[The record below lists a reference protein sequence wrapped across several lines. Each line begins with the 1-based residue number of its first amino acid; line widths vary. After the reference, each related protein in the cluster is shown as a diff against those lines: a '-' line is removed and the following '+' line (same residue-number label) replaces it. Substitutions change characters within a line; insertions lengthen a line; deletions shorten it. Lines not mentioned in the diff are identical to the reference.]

1 MTKTCIRYNFA
12 AVRLPDRQGSR
23 EWTTIKIYN
32 IMQSDILI
40 SQIYTTLLPRLVS
53 YIAYRINDTESAR
66 DLAQDVFLRL
76 LESRAVI
83 LGKEAGE
90 AMVFRIARNVVIDW
104 LRHHYVKAEADAYI
118 ALYAQ
123 TSSDDTESGIVAR
136 DVARLEKTCLMTFP
150 TQRRKIY
157 AMRRFGGMSA
167 NEIAS
172 RLGLS
177 RRTVE
182 NHLLTGTRQM
192 RVSLRSCI

>member
-83 LGKEAGE
+83 LSKEAGE

>member
-1 MTKTCIRYNFA
+1 MDN
-12 AVRLPDRQGSR
+12 Q
-23 EWTTIKIYN
+23 KIYN

-40 SQIYTTLLPRLVS
+40 PQIYTTLLPRLVS

-66 DLAQDVFLRL
+66 DLAQDVFVRL
-76 LESRAVI
+76 LESHAVV
-83 LGKEAGE
+83 LSREAGE

-104 LRHHYVKAEADAYI
+104 LRHHYVKTEADAYI

-123 TSSDDTESGIVAR
+123 TSSNDTESGIVAR

-150 TQRRKIY
+150 SQRRKIY

-167 NEIAS
+167 KEIAS

>member
-1 MTKTCIRYNFA
+1 
-12 AVRLPDRQGSR
+12 
-23 EWTTIKIYN
+23 
-32 IMQSDILI
+32 MQSDILI

>member
-83 LGKEAGE
+83 LSKEAGE

-150 TQRRKIY
+150 MQRRKIY

>member
-83 LGKEAGE
+83 LSKEAGE

-123 TSSDDTESGIVAR
+123 TSSDDTEGGIVAR